1 MTWIIPIVLAL
12 AAWFAWSLARAAG
25 RADAV
30 MSSRFE
36 PFEYHGG

>member
-1 MTWIIPIVLAL
+1 MAWIIPIAL
-12 AAWFAWSLARAAG
+12 ILPLWFAWSLARAAS